1 MGRINLKDA
10 LEKLDEEQAREDW
23 ELWGQAGPSAGPDT
37 DLFNSPK
44 FQELVHLLLGD
55 PILVSPTLNF
65 LRLKKAQM
73 SQAQLQVLY
82 SPEELEQL
90 YADLEKQEK

>member
-1 MGRINLKDA
+1 MGRINLKEALDA
-10 LEKLDEEQAREDW
+10 LDQEQAQEDW

-55 PILVSPTLNF
+55 PILVAPTLNY
-65 LRLKKAQM
+65 LRIKKAQM
-73 SQAQLQVLY
+73 SRAQLEVLY
-82 SPEELEQL
+82 TPEELEQL
-90 YADLEKQEK
+90 YADLEKEK